1 MALYF
6 GGQILK
12 RKVRRGK
19 VDKYLTSNNVSEMF
33 HITKRTLNRW
43 EINTPW
49 GIPFPAPALSSEGG
63 TMKRYLATDVMKWE
77 EECQQKKQL
86 KKAI

>member
-1 MALYF
+1 M
-6 GGQILK
+6 K
-12 RKVRRGK
+12 RL
-19 VDKYLTSNNVSEMF
+19 DS
-33 HITKRTLNRW
+33 HRW

-77 EECQQKKQL
+77 EECQQKKAT
-86 KKAI
+86 KKSYISCTEANNQQT

>member
-1 MALYF
+1 M
-6 GGQILK
+6 
-12 RKVRRGK
+12 
-19 VDKYLTSNNVSEMF
+19 DKYLTSNSVCEIY

-43 EINTPW
+43 EIMTPW

-63 TMKRYLATDVMKWE
+63 AMKRYLTTEVIKWE
-77 EECQQKKQL
+77 EKCQQKKLL

>member
-1 MALYF
+1 ML
-6 GGQILK
+6 QIHL
-12 RKVRRGK
+12 GILF
-19 VDKYLTSNNVSEMF
+19 LT
-33 HITKRTLNRW
+33 HRW

>member
-1 MALYF
+1 MEKL
-6 GGQILK
+6 L
-12 RKVRRGK
+12 
-19 VDKYLTSNNVSEMF
+19 NVP
-33 HITKRTLNRW
+33 
-43 EINTPW
+43 PW

-86 KKAI
+86 KKSYISCTEANNQQT

>member
-1 MALYF
+1 MHSFFTHQL
-6 GGQILK
+6 
-12 RKVRRGK
+12 
-19 VDKYLTSNNVSEMF
+19 
-33 HITKRTLNRW
+33 LNLFNRP
-43 EINTPW
+43 PW